1 MKGEISELKKENK
14 QLKSKINIFE
24 SYIPLLEKYKNNKE
38 EIQSLNSLLINDDI
52 KSKKK
57 IIEWI
62 KQKTNKETI
71 TFEKIFDMNINGSSS
86 KDFHNYCDNKGPTL
100 ILVKTTQNDIFG
112 GFTPLDWDNESQDKY
127 DIDNQTFIFSLNLMK
142 KYDMINRKEVA
153 ISCHYSYGPIFGNND
168 FGIKSFMK
176 TGFTKANRKTNFLF
190 NNNLELTGGEGQ
202 SEKFN
207 VENFEVFRVFF

>member
-1 MKGEISELKKENK
+1 
-14 QLKSKINIFE
+14 
-24 SYIPLLEKYKNNKE
+24 
-38 EIQSLNSLLINDDI
+38 
-52 KSKKK
+52 
-57 IIEWI
+57 
-62 KQKTNKETI
+62 
-71 TFEKIFDMNINGSSS
+71 MNINGSSS

-100 ILVKTTQNDIFG
+100 ILVKTTQNNIFG